1 MHNLRDH
8 GEGSHNVVDDTAFG
22 GGPGMVFKAAPLAAA
37 VKEARHDDGGGGATV
52 SPVVLMDPQG
62 ERLTQAI
69 VDQFASLDDIIIVSG
84 RYEGVDERARQH
96 LITHEISIGDYVLS
110 GGELPAMVFIEAV
123 ARRVPGVLGGEDS
136 GKADSFASGL
146 LQYPQYTRPAEWEG
160 EPSRTSSSP
169 ATMPESINGGA
180 NNPCCEP
187 SNAARTSSKPPPSP
201 PLTKTS
207 YAKTAG
213 RANIFRPTPPP
224 AKASRHS
231 RERGNPTSIAQP
243 TPLTPYNNPPPRY
256 AKTAAALLSGIL

>member
-1 MHNLRDH
+1 MKVHVVTLFPGLFPGPLGESIIGRALSNGVFELCMHNLRDH
-8 GEGSHNVVDDTAFG
+8 GEGSHNVVDDSAFG

-160 EPSRTSSSP
+160 EPVPDIRLSGDHARVDQWRREQSLLRTLQRRP
-169 ATMPESINGGA
+169 DLLE
-180 NNPCCEP
+180 
-187 SNAARTSSKPPPSP
+187 
-201 PLTKTS
+201 
-207 YAKTAG
+207 TA
-213 RANIFRPTPPP
+213 
-224 AKASRHS
+224 
-231 RERGNPTSIAQP
+231 
-243 TPLTPYNNPPPRY
+243 PLTPADKNFLRQN
-256 AKTAAALLSGIL
+256 GWQGN

>member
-1 MHNLRDH
+1 MKVHVVTLFPGLFPGPLGESIIGRALSNGVFELCMHNLRDH

-37 VKEARHDDGGGGATV
+37 VKEARHDTGGGGATV

-123 ARRVPGVLGGEDS
+123 ARRVPFEVGVLGGEDS
-136 GKADSFASGL
+136 GKAEPPTHSPPASSNIPNTPV
-146 LQYPQYTRPAEWEG
+146 PQSGRAN
-160 EPSRTSSSP
+160 PSRTSSSP
-169 ATMPESINGGA
+169 ATMPASINGGA

-187 SNAARTSSKPPPSP
+187 SNAARPGSS
-201 PLTKTS
+201 
-207 YAKTAG
+207 AG
-213 RANIFRPTPPP
+213 V
-224 AKASRHS
+224 
-231 RERGNPTSIAQP
+231 
-243 TPLTPYNNPPPRY
+243 
-256 AKTAAALLSGIL
+256 